1 MTLDTTSQRRYLVRA
16 INAPIHAAAFAPC
29 ADDGLTTALHHTTRY
44 AQLIIPKRLVTH
56 PFAIG
61 AEVAERLLRHVIR
74 FTMIGYRVQQRFDVA
89 QFQQPDLCLR
99 PLPGQVL
106 LLSVD

>member
-1 MTLDTTSQRRYLVRA
+1 MTQDTTSQRRYLVRA
-16 INAPIHAAAFAPC
+16 INAPIHAAAFKPC

-61 AEVAERLLRHVIR
+61 AEVAERLPRHVIR
-74 FTMIGYRVQQRFDVA
+74 FTMSNIASSSASMSPNFSSLTFA
-89 QFQQPDLCLR
+89 FAHCLVKSFSC
-99 PLPGQVL
+99 P
-106 LLSVD
+106 